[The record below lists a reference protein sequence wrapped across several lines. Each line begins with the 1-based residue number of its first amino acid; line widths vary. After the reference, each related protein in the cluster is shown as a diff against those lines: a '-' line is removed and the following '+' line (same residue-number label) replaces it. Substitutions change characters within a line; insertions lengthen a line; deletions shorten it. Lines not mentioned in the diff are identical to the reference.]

1 MRPIIAHELMK
12 DRIADLHHQAEHERM
27 AHAASRARHTQRE
40 KRRRN
45 LVLGRTVTVFVRRV
59 LTNAQRA

>member
-12 DRIADLHHQAEHERM
+12 DRIADLHRYAERERM

-40 KRRRN
+40 KRRPN
-45 LVLGRTVTVFVRRV
+45 LVLSGTVTVLVRRV
-59 LTNAQRA
+59 LTRAQRA